1 MIRQVVVVVC
11 MCGALAWSGGA
22 GACGRSRGRGGRG
35 GGNAGRTTS
44 AVTLDIPVL
53 VARYGAAFFEKV
65 AREFEALRPGVRVRL
80 HGDPRIS
87 DKVRIFFP

>member
-1 MIRQVVVVVC
+1 
-11 MCGALAWSGGA
+11 
-22 GACGRSRGRGGRG
+22 
-35 GGNAGRTTS
+35 
-44 AVTLDIPVL
+44 VL